1 MCNCIIWIYNLF
13 HPSFIDYELIVYAPL
28 CQLKTV
34 RFTFLTLIGGVMV
47 GKVVCFKVLLDK
59 KEMTI
64 SEVVLQ
70 RFGGGEVGGGSMPN

>member
-1 MCNCIIWIYNLF
+1 
-13 HPSFIDYELIVYAPL
+13 
-28 CQLKTV
+28 
-34 RFTFLTLIGGVMV
+34 MV

-70 RFGGGEVGGGSMPN
+70 RFGGGEVGGGRSMPNYLRVVDSKRLHDSMFSK

>member
-1 MCNCIIWIYNLF
+1 
-13 HPSFIDYELIVYAPL
+13 
-28 CQLKTV
+28 
-34 RFTFLTLIGGVMV
+34 MV

-70 RFGGGEVGGGSMPN
+70 RFGGGEVGGGAVNAKLIKGGGFQTFT

>member
-1 MCNCIIWIYNLF
+1 
-13 HPSFIDYELIVYAPL
+13 
-28 CQLKTV
+28 
-34 RFTFLTLIGGVMV
+34 MV

-70 RFGGGEVGGGSMPN
+70 RFGGGEVGGGGGQCQMGGGFQTFT

>member
-1 MCNCIIWIYNLF
+1 
-13 HPSFIDYELIVYAPL
+13 
-28 CQLKTV
+28 
-34 RFTFLTLIGGVMV
+34 MV

-70 RFGGGEVGGGSMPN
+70 RFGGVNAKLIKRVVFQRLHDSMFSK

>member
-1 MCNCIIWIYNLF
+1 
-13 HPSFIDYELIVYAPL
+13 
-28 CQLKTV
+28 
-34 RFTFLTLIGGVMV
+34 MV

-70 RFGGGEVGGGSMPN
+70 RFGGGEVGGGGGGQCQIN

>member
-1 MCNCIIWIYNLF
+1 
-13 HPSFIDYELIVYAPL
+13 
-28 CQLKTV
+28 
-34 RFTFLTLIGGVMV
+34 MV

-70 RFGGGEVGGGSMPN
+70 RFGGGEVGVNAKLIKGGVFQTFT